1 MKSKQP
7 KIYDTNGNLTSK
19 AAFQAAK
26 KIGEITD
33 RLYASLL
40 RQGMSIVEG
49 RALETHLQGQINVS
63 AILALMKAQCKKY
76 EGSKQTGQRGQKHG
90 NRKARGA

>member
-1 MKSKQP
+1 MQ
-7 KIYDTNGNLTSK
+7 IYDATGNLTNK
-19 AAFQAAK
+19 TAFRAAK

-49 RALETHLQGQINVS
+49 RALETYLQGQINVS
-63 AILALMKAQCKKY
+63 AILALMQAQCRMQ
-76 EGSKQTGQRGQKHG
+76 GSKLKKGRGQKRG
-90 NRKARGA
+90 NRKAKGA

>member
-1 MKSKQP
+1 MRL
-7 KIYDTNGNLTSK
+7 YDVNGNLTNK
-19 AAFQAAK
+19 AAFRAAK
-26 KIGEITD
+26 KIGEVTD

-63 AILALMKAQCKKY
+63 AILALMKAQCKAM
-76 EGSKQTGQRGQKHG
+76 GSKQPRRRGQKSG
-90 NRKARGA
+90 NRKARSA